1 MKTLKFSTNINCGNC
16 IKTISPFLNETEG
29 IINWSVD
36 TDDPDKILTVQG
48 EDITASTVIDTVEDA
63 GFDISIK

>member
-16 IKTISPFLNETEG
+16 IRTISPFLNETEG

-36 TDDPDKILTVQG
+36 TDDPDKILTVEG
-48 EDITASTVIDTVEDA
+48 EDISASTVIDTVEDA